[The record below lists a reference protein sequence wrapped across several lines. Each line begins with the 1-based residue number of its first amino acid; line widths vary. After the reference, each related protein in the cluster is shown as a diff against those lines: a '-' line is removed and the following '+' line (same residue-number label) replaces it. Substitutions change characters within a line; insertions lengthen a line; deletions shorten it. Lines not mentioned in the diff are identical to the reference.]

1 MVNRWSL
8 RSGMMVGAYNNTILQ
23 ELVSVMRVAMYTN
36 STLNHEVRWRW
47 TSVCLSYGVLY
58 QYFFFLML
66 NSWILR
72 LGMAETY
79 RYVPTVLVEIAGA
92 NAGGLQ
98 CLFYSVPPN
107 KNILSIKTFQA
118 VVRFL

>member
-1 MVNRWSL
+1 M
-8 RSGMMVGAYNNTILQ
+8 RSDGDGRA
-23 ELVSVMRVAMYTN
+23 SVFLTVYYIN
-36 STLNHEVRWRW
+36 I
-47 TSVCLSYGVLY
+47 
-58 QYFFFLML
+58 FFFLML

-72 LGMAETY
+72 LGMAKTY
-79 RYVPTVLVEIAGA
+79 RYVPTILLEIAGA

>member
-1 MVNRWSL
+1 M
-8 RSGMMVGAYNNTILQ
+8 RSDGDGRA
-23 ELVSVMRVAMYTN
+23 SVFLTVYYIN
-36 STLNHEVRWRW
+36 I
-47 TSVCLSYGVLY
+47 
-58 QYFFFLML
+58 FFFLML

-79 RYVPTVLVEIAGA
+79 RYVPTVLLEIAGS